1 MVTKGDSMFGSF
13 ISAAIKVATL
23 PLDVAESAADLMTGG
38 DGSTQ
43 SKRQSG
49 LPLLSELRDAACDK
63 AEEIDR

>member
-1 MVTKGDSMFGSF
+1 MFGSF

-23 PLDVAESAADLMTGG
+23 PLDVVESAVDLLAGG

-49 LPLLSELRDAACDK
+49 FPFPSELRDAACDK

>member
-49 LPLLSELRDAACDK
+49 FPLLSELRDAACDK